1 MKTLKNLFPLSFKRN
16 DSFVNFIIALLI
28 YIVIGAVAGL
38 LIAFAGAITGWIP
51 VAGAILGWAL
61 RILGAIVDLYVVI
74 GIIIQ
79 ILAFLK
85 IIK

>member
-38 LIAFAGAITGWIP
+38 LIAFADAITGWIP

>member
-16 DSFVNFIIALLI
+16 NSFINFIIALVI
-28 YIVIGAVAGL
+28 YLVIGAVAGL
-38 LIAFAGAITGWIP
+38 LIWFAGTITGWIP
-51 VAGAILGWAL
+51 VAGTIVAWAL
-61 RILGAIVDLYVVI
+61 RIIGTVVDLYVVI

>member
-1 MKTLKNLFPLSFKRN
+1 MKTLKKLFPLSFNRN
-16 DSFVNFIIALLI
+16 KTFVNFIISLLI
-28 YIVIGAVAGL
+28 YLVIGAVATL
-38 LIAFAGAITGWIP
+38 LIGFAGTITGWIP
-51 VAGAILGWAL
+51 IAGDIILWAL
-61 RILGAIVDLYVVI
+61 RIIGAIVDLYVVI